1 MIKSSI
7 AAWFGVLPALV
18 AVELFLF
25 AQAAAPESLPAL
37 AANFGGYGLLGWYL
51 YYTTRFL
58 VPRLNDKHAIE
69 MEKRDQVIERVVAD
83 FRAEMKDNRIDNA
96 ANRQAF
102 RSGLQC
108 NLSLAHENELL
119 KKRTQGS

>member
-18 AVELFLF
+18 AVDLFLF

-83 FRAEMKDNRIDNA
+83 FRAEMKDNRE
-96 ANRQAF
+96 AF